1 MQCTTNRPG
10 MECGFMSGKGC
21 GYSGGACH
29 PIVEACQGCDRTVT
43 VGEVTYCKTYPDPAA
58 KWRFGACN
66 FATHIKSE
74 SKEDGKKINPLKA
87 SKRASAKKK

>member
-21 GYSGGACH
+21 GYVGGTCH

-43 VGEVTYCKTYPDPAA
+43 VGEMAFCKSYPDPAA

-66 FATHIKSE
+66 FATHIKGE
-74 SKEDGKKINPLKA
+74 AKEDSRKINPLKA

>member
-21 GYSGGACH
+21 GYSGGTCH
-29 PIVEACQGCDRTVT
+29 PIVESCQGCDRTVT
-43 VGEVTYCKTYPDPAA
+43 AGEMVYCKSYPDPAA
-58 KWRFGACN
+58 KWRFGPCN
-66 FATHIKSE
+66 FATHIKAE
-74 SKEDGKKINPLKA
+74 VKEDSKKINPLKA